1 MIMSPNNRKNI
12 ALLSA
17 TAFLF
22 LALFDAWQYGF
33 FTILRFV
40 VFTAC
45 AYSAWLAYENDRE
58 SWGWFMGAIAVLFNP
73 FISIHFQRDVWVV
86 IDSVIAIVLILSVFL
101 LKLPKT
107 H

>member
-1 MIMSPNNRKNI
+1 MIMSPDNRKNI

-17 TAFLF
+17 AVLLF
-22 LALFDAWQYGF
+22 LALFDGWQYGF

-58 SWGWFMGAIAVLFNP
+58 SWSWFMGAIAVLFNP
-73 FISIHFQRDVWVV
+73 FIPIHLEREVWVV
-86 IDSVIAIVLILSVFL
+86 IDFVTAIVLISSVFL

-107 H
+107 Q

>member
-1 MIMSPNNRKNI
+1 MSPDNRKNI

-17 TAFLF
+17 AALLF
-22 LALFDAWQYGF
+22 LALLDGWQYGF

-58 SWGWFMGAIAVLFNP
+58 SWSWFMGAIAMLFNP
-73 FISIHFQRDVWVV
+73 FFPIHFERDVWVV

-101 LKLPKT
+101 LRLPKT

>member
-1 MIMSPNNRKNI
+1 MSPDNRKNI

-17 TAFLF
+17 TALLL
-22 LALFDAWQYGF
+22 LALFDGWQYGF

-45 AYSAWLAYENDRE
+45 AYSAWLAYENDQE
-58 SWGWFMGAIAVLFNP
+58 SWVWFMGAIAVLFNP
-73 FISIHFQRDVWVV
+73 FIPIHLEREVWVV
-86 IDSVIAIVLILSVFL
+86 IDFVAAIVLISSVFL

-107 H
+107 Q